1 MGKNKIIHLK
11 YLHNDTTGEL
21 SFFINKIRNTIFCF
35 ITSTACKLKLK
46 LGGGNM
52 GNILNS
58 EVWQ

>member
-46 LGGGNM
+46 LGGGE
-52 GNILNS
+52 IW
-58 EVWQ
+58 ETY